1 MKEHGNKRHN
11 KYDLSGE
18 YGIGY
23 TSKGEEFYFDL
34 EDYDKIYPYC
44 WVVSSSTKAVVA
56 RNPETGKLIALHRLV
71 MGFPDG
77 KQIDHIHHKRYDN
90 RKSELRICTNQQN
103 SLNQVIQKNNTSGHP
118 GISWCEKDKLWHAY
132 IQINGHRISKCF
144 HKNELDVA
152 VQWRKSKEKEL
163 FGEFMYN
170 E

>member
-1 MKEHGNKRHN
+1 MKEHANKRHN

-44 WVVSSSTKAVVA
+44 WVVSSSTKTIVA

-77 KQIDHIHHKRYDN
+77 K
-90 RKSELRICTNQQN
+90 
-103 SLNQVIQKNNTSGHP
+103 
-118 GISWCEKDKLWHAY
+118 
-132 IQINGHRISKCF
+132 
-144 HKNELDVA
+144 
-152 VQWRKSKEKEL
+152 
-163 FGEFMYN
+163 
-170 E
+170 